1 MEVFMDQVTQ
11 TKISFRREQWK
22 KIIAECQDSGMPVK
36 IWCGQH
42 GFKEQSYYYYLKK
55 IREQEIKNL
64 PVAVSDAKEEPVI
77 FKKLEVKTPVLN
89 TQAAVVIHLPS
100 ASVEIQNGATQQT
113 VEAVLLALKNI
124 C

>member
-1 MEVFMDQVTQ
+1 MDQVTQ
-11 TKISFRREQWK
+11 AKTLFRIEQWK
-22 KIIAECQDSGMPVK
+22 KIIADCQDSGLSVK
-36 IWCGQH
+36 TWCNQN

-64 PVAVSDAKEEPVI
+64 PVKVPEVKEEPVV
-77 FKKLEVKTPVLN
+77 FQKLEVKTPVSN

-100 ASVEIQNGATQQT
+100 ASLEIQNGATRQT

>member
-1 MEVFMDQVTQ
+1 MDQVTQ
-11 TKISFRREQWK
+11 TKTLFRREQWK

-36 IWCGQH
+36 IWCDQH

-64 PVAVSDAKEEPVI
+64 PVAVSKAKEEPVI
-77 FKKLEVKTPVLN
+77 FKKLEVKTPVPN

-100 ASVEIQNGATQQT
+100 ASVEIQNGAAQQT

>member
-1 MEVFMDQVTQ
+1 M
-11 TKISFRREQWK
+11 EQWK
-22 KIIAECQDSGMPVK
+22 KMIAECQDSGMPVK
-36 IWCGQH
+36 TWCNQH

-64 PVAVSDAKEEPVI
+64 PVKVPESKEESVI
-77 FKKLEVKTPVLN
+77 FKKLEVKTPLPN
-89 TQAAVVIHLPS
+89 TQAAVVIHLP
-100 ASVEIQNGATQQT
+100 AVSVEIQNGATQQT